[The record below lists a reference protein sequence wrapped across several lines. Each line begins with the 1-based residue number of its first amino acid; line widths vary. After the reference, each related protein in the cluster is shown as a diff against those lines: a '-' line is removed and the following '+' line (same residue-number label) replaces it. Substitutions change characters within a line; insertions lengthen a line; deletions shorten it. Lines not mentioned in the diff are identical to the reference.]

1 MLFLWCVGWI
11 VCVAMVCVFFL
22 CGCVV
27 LVCVVV
33 WGWERDKKRKR
44 EKMRSERAERW
55 LKEAEAQKIRLR

>member
-1 MLFLWCVGWI
+1 MKRI
-11 VCVAMVCVFFL
+11 VCVVMVCVFF

-33 WGWERDKKRKR
+33 WGWKRDKKRKR

-55 LKEAEAQKIRLR
+55 LKEAEAQKIRLI